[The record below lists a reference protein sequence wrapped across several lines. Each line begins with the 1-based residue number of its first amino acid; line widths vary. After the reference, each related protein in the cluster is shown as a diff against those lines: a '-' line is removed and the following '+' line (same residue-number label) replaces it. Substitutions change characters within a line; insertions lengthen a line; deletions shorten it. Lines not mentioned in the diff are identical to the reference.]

1 MQYTIRN
8 IPQQLDSALRERA
21 RAEKKSLNEVVIQSL
36 ARALGFSKKSVRF
49 RDLGD
54 LAGTWQEDP
63 EFERAIADQH
73 RIDDELWQ

>member
-8 IPQQLDSALRERA
+8 IPDALDLALRERA
-21 RAEKKSLNEVVIQSL
+21 KQEKKSLNEVVIQSL
-36 ARALGFSKKSVRF
+36 ARALGFSKESVRY

-73 RIDDELWQ
+73 RIDDQLWQ